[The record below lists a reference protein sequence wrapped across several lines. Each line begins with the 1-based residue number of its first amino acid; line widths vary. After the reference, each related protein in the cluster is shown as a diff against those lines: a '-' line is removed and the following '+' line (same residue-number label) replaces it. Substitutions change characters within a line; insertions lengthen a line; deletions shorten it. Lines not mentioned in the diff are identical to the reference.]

1 MPSECRGDEEE
12 DVSWVMIFKLLFQ
25 DTEMVVQVTSCE
37 GSLFGHLLDKE
48 NNLPLYKRL
57 EKEKLLKLV

>member
-1 MPSECRGDEEE
+1 
-12 DVSWVMIFKLLFQ
+12 
-25 DTEMVVQVTSCE
+25 MVVQVTSCE